1 MSTDTNDPLA
11 VAEAMMKERRD
22 TVKSLA
28 KLGDEKA
35 TLQEKIAQIE
45 QQEADAYEQAL
56 ASGWTQSELKKMG
69 FTRKS
74 GPRKSKKTKDESATV
89 TPFNGQEVSA

>member
-1 MSTDTNDPLA
+1 MSADTTDALA

-35 TLQEKIAQIE
+35 TLQAKIAEIE
-45 QQEADAYEQAL
+45 KQETDAYELAL
-56 ASGWTQSELKKMG
+56 AAGWLQSELKKMG
-69 FTRKS
+69 FTRKN
-74 GPRKSKKTKDESATV
+74 GPRRSKRPKDESATI
-89 TPFNGQEVSA
+89 TPINDGGASA

>member
-1 MSTDTNDPLA
+1 MSTDTTDPLA

-28 KLGDEKA
+28 KLGEEKTA
-35 TLQEKIAQIE
+35 LQAKIADVE
-45 QQEADAYEQAL
+45 KHEGDAYELAL
-56 ASGWTQSELKKMG
+56 ASGWSQSELKKMG

-74 GPRKSKKTKDESATV
+74 GPRKSKRTTDSSASV
-89 TPFNGQEVSA
+89 TPINGQEVSA

>member
-1 MSTDTNDPLA
+1 MSTETNDPLA

-35 TLQEKIAQIE
+35 TLQEKITQIE
-45 QQEADAYEQAL
+45 QQESRCLRAGISIWLVAVGVEEDGIH
-56 ASGWTQSELKKMG
+56 S
-69 FTRKS
+69 
-74 GPRKSKKTKDESATV
+74 
-89 TPFNGQEVSA
+89 

>member
-22 TVKSLA
+22 TVKSLT
-28 KLGDEKA
+28 KLAGEKT
-35 TLQEKIAQIE
+35 TLQAKVAEIEK
-45 QQEADAYEQAL
+45 QEAEAYELAL
-56 ASGWTQSELKKMG
+56 ASGWSQSELKKMG

-74 GPRKSKKTKDESATV
+74 GPRKSKAKTDTSASV
-89 TPFNGQEVSA
+89 TPINGQEVSA

>member
-1 MSTDTNDPLA
+1 MSTDTTDPLA

-35 TLQEKIAQIE
+35 TLQTKISEIE
-45 QQEADAYEQAL
+45 QQESDAYELAL
-56 ASGWTQSELKKMG
+56 ASGWSQSELKKMG

-74 GPRKSKKTKDESATV
+74 GPRKSKTKSDTSASV
-89 TPFNGQEVSA
+89 TPIDGQEVSA